1 MQLSIEIFYKV
12 IKIWNY
18 VQVNMQSAKFEIKM
32 HFPNLK
38 IFLMEIFDECEKN
51 ANVQREQQIS

>member
-1 MQLSIEIFYKV
+1 
-12 IKIWNY
+12 
-18 VQVNMQSAKFEIKM
+18 MQSAKFEIKM